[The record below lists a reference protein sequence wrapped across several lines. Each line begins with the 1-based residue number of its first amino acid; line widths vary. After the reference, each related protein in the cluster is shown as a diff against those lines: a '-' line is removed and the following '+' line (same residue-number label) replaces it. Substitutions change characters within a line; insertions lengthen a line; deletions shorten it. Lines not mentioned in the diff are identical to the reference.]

1 MDPGLPRLQMQANG
15 ADDQGL
21 REEIRG
27 LREGAG
33 GEGEIDDIMIVW
45 IDINAKEKGIF
56 IILIIN

>member
-1 MDPGLPRLQMQANG
+1 MQANS
-15 ADDQGL
+15 ADNQGL